1 MNREKM
7 EHHYA
12 SLKEVHSVLD
22 KEIDQKTRTGNFTD
36 AEIENLKKKRLKIK
50 DDMEV
55 LSKRIRGV
63 I

>member
-36 AEIENLKKKRLKIK
+36 AELENLKKKRLKIK